1 MRLTGFF
8 ILYWDELKFELPWLD
23 DVVRS
28 KRPVRLPAVLIRP
41 VVRSILALPSPP
53 YDVTVSLLYG
63 SGLRI
68 SEALRLRIKDVDLDR
83 RWLTVRDGK
92 GAKDRTSVLTCIGS
106 SKCVTLEN
114 HSYWGYHYD

>member
-1 MRLTGFF
+1 M
-8 ILYWDELKFELPWLD
+8 YWDELKFELPSLD
-23 DVVRS
+23 DVVRA
-28 KRPVRLPAVLIRP
+28 KRPVCVP
-41 VVRSILALPSPP
+41 VVQSRAEVRRVLALLSPP
-53 YDVTVSLLYG
+53 YDLTVSLLYD

-68 SEALRLRIKDVDLDR
+68 SEALGLRIKDVDLDR

-114 HSYWGYHYD
+114 HSCWGYHYA